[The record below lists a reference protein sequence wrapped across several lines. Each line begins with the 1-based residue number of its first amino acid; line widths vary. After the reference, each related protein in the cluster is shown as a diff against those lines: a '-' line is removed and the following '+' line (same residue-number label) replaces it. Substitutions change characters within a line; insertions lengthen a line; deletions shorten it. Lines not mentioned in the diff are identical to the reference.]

1 MFEEMA
7 VITNLWGGVPMAKT
21 TLPLLVGFT
30 RSSHMT
36 ATNQSR
42 AVEAV
47 TQSECSILLSD
58 AIS

>member
-36 ATNQSR
+36 ATRQSR
-42 AVEAV
+42 SVEAV
-47 TQSECSILLSD
+47 T
-58 AIS
+58 